1 MNRIYLDYAAATPLN
16 PNVAKKMRE
25 AEKCFANPSAFYS
38 SGREAKELLDKYRKD
53 IAMFFGANSDEIVFT
68 SGATES
74 NNLAI
79 LGAARAAGVGR
90 IISIGTEHA
99 SVRSPLQQLQNEGF
113 EVVIC
118 KLDKYGRIV
127 ISDFE
132 KLLSYDTKL
141 VSINLASSEI
151 GTIQP
156 IRKLSALIRKFEQ
169 NNGTKIVFHTDASA
183 AVATLSTNVSQLGI
197 DLLTM
202 SAAKIYGPKGI
213 GILYVRRKTSLA
225 QIFFGGKQEAGL
237 RSGSESLPLVAG
249 LATSLELAKQNKKKD
264 SERYR
269 QLYTKTMLELEGID
283 FIENG
288 HPDERLFSVLSI
300 CLYRV
305 SGENIV
311 AYLDAQGIEVATGA
325 ACEASND
332 QPSAA
337 LLAIGRTAEQAQGS
351 LRISFGNHT
360 KLSDID
366 NLIKCLKNTI
376 STLS

>member
-1 MNRIYLDYAAATPLN
+1 MNRIYLDYAAATPLD
-16 PNVAKKMRE
+16 PSVAKKMRE
-25 AEKCFANPSAFYS
+25 AEKHFANPSTAYS
-38 SGREAKELLDKYRKD
+38 SGREAKELLDKYRKN
-53 IAMFFGANSDEIVFT
+53 IAMFFGVNTDEIVFT

-79 LGAARAAGVGR
+79 LGAARAAGKGR
-90 IISIGTEHA
+90 IISIATEHT
-99 SVRSPLQQLQNEGF
+99 SVRSPLQQLQQEGF
-113 EVVIC
+113 EVVMC
-118 KLDKYGRIV
+118 KLDKHGRIV
-127 ISDFE
+127 LSDFE

-141 VSINLASSEI
+141 VSMNLASSEI

-156 IRKLSALIRKFEQ
+156 IHKLAALIKKFEQ

-183 AVATLSTNVSQLGI
+183 AISTLNTNVSQMGI

-213 GILYVRRKTSLA
+213 GILYVRRKTNLE

-264 SERYR
+264 SERYK
-269 QLYTKTMLELEGID
+269 QLYVKTMLELEGLD

-300 CLYRV
+300 CLRRV

-337 LLAIGRTAEQAQGS
+337 LLAIGRTPEQAQGS
-351 LRISFGNHT
+351 LRVSFGNHT